1 MAVAGSTAA
10 AVLADSAALDGAST
24 TTTALVEGTTG
35 SLGQALAGAGSEMLG
50 DATTL
55 VGDAVADV
63 VSSAGSAVADAAVGV
78 ATDAAIGSTTV
89 WGVWDGIHR
98 IIPAWVFSGG
108 AAVLGSE
115 LAFAALAFYLVTNNN
130 NAENG
135 EIVQETDEAKALEM
149 NLVQD
154 PSVVAKTTASSA
166 PHGGHDSKY
175 PGEAFQRELLAA
187 AIRYR
192 KIKIHDSVTA

>member
-1 MAVAGSTAA
+1 MA
-10 AVLADSAALDGAST
+10 
-24 TTTALVEGTTG
+24 
-35 SLGQALAGAGSEMLG
+35 
-50 DATTL
+50 DA
-55 VGDAVADV
+55 
-63 VSSAGSAVADAAVGV
+63 VSSAGSAMADAAVGV

-115 LAFAALAFYLVTNNN
+115 LAFAALAFYLVTSTN

-135 EIVQETDEAKALEM
+135 EIGQETNEAKALEI
-149 NLVQD
+149 NIVQD
-154 PSVVAKTTASSA
+154 PPVVAKTTTTSSV
-166 PHGGHDSKY
+166 PHGGYDSHY
-175 PGEAFQRELLAA
+175 PGEAFQRQLLAA

-192 KIKIHDSVTA
+192 KIKVRDNVVV

>member
-1 MAVAGSTAA
+1 M
-10 AVLADSAALDGAST
+10 LADSAALDGAGT
-24 TTTALVEGTTG
+24 TTTAVVESTTG
-35 SLGQALAGAGSEMLG
+35 SLGQALVGAGSEMLG

-55 VGDAVADV
+55 VGDAVADA
-63 VSSAGSAVADAAVGV
+63 VSSAGSAVANAAIGV

-130 NAENG
+130 DDAGNG
-135 EIVQETDEAKALEM
+135 ETVQETNERAFLETSSVRDAPALTKTATT
-149 NLVQD
+149 
-154 PSVVAKTTASSA
+154 SVPRAHYSN
-166 PHGGHDSKY
+166 Y
-175 PGEAFQRELLAA
+175 PGEAFQRQLLAA

-192 KIKIHDSVTA
+192 KMQIGENVTA